1 MGPLDFSRHL
11 LSFAAPALAVAL
23 LVTLAAR
30 VILPRAHAPRNWW
43 LPFILN
49 LAVGLMVLAAGL
61 WWYGRDGKMMTYT
74 AMVFAVATSQW
85 LAARAWRP

>member
-1 MGPLDFSRHL
+1 MGPFDLARHL

-30 VILPRAHAPRNWW
+30 VILPRAPGPRSWW

-49 LAVGLMVLAAGL
+49 VAVGLGVLAAGL
-61 WWYGRDGKMMTYT
+61 WWYGRDGKMVTYT
-74 AMVFAVATSQW
+74 AMVAAVATSQW